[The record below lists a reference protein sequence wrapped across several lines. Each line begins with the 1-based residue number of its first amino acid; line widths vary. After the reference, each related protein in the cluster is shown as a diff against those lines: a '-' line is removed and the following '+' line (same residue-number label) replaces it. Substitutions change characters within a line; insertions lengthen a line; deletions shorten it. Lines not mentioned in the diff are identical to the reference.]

1 MDGNVSLSVS
11 ECLSESDDD
20 VKSSD
25 SDSDSSF
32 YATDDEVNP
41 SVPPADLSSVNLPTG
56 TAFLE
61 VKKESKLERAT
72 RLPLVTVL
80 NARSLYNKRENFRTY
95 VTELGIE
102 LAVVS
107 ETWEREE
114 ESLKTLLN
122 METYKVTKDQKLKLE
137 SNLVAGV
144 L

>member
-32 YATDDEVNP
+32 YATDDKVKP